1 MFMHCNIP
9 IFIPH
14 LACPHSCIFCNQ
26 RHISGQTKAPTIE
39 QVKEIIDAHL
49 TTIKEGTEVEVAFFG
64 GSFTGIEISLQ
75 NKYLQVVQPYI
86 KEGKVKSIRL
96 STRPDY
102 INEQILDN
110 LKAHNVLDIELG
122 AQSLDDEVL
131 SFSERGH
138 NVEDVYKASKL
149 INSYGFNLGLQMMIG
164 LPLDTK
170 EKSINT
176 AKKIV
181 SLGAKTTRI
190 YPTLVIE
197 HTALA
202 QLYRESKYTPLTIN
216 QAIDWTKEVYKVFA
230 KSNIKILRV
239 GLHPSK
245 DLITGEGFLAG
256 PFHISFFELV
266 LSSLWR
272 DKLLQLD
279 DKIKI
284 IYVHPK
290 DINYIIG
297 YQSKNK
303 DIISHRSLNIIQTTR
318 VRQGELSVE

>member
-1 MFMHCNIP
+1 MHCNIP

-14 LACPHSCIFCNQ
+14 LACAHNCIFCNQ

-39 QVKEIIDAHL
+39 QVKEIIDSHL
-49 TTIKEGTEVEVAFFG
+49 ATIKEGTEVEVAFFG
-64 GSFTGIEISLQ
+64 GSFTGIEMNLQ
-75 NKYLQVVQPYI
+75 NKYLQAIQPYI

-102 INEQILDN
+102 INEQILYN
-110 LKAHNVLDIELG
+110 LKSHNVSDIELG

-138 NVEDVYKASKL
+138 NVEDVYKAAQL

-170 EKSINT
+170 EKSVNT
-176 AKKIV
+176 AKKIL

-202 QLYRESKYTPLTIN
+202 KLYRENTYTPLTIN

-230 KSNIKILRV
+230 NSNIKILRV

-245 DLITGEGFLAG
+245 DLISGKGFLAG

-266 LSSLWR
+266 LSAIWR
-272 DKLLQLD
+272 DRLLQLD
-279 DKIKI
+279 DKVKT
-284 IYVHPK
+284 IYVNPK
-290 DINYIIG
+290 DINHIIG

-303 DIISHRSLNIIQTTR
+303 DIILSRSLNIIQTANIQ
-318 VRQGELSVE
+318 QGELGTE

>member
-1 MFMHCNIP
+1 MHCNIP

-14 LACPHSCIFCNQ
+14 LACAHNCIFCNQ

-39 QVKEIIDAHL
+39 QVKEIIDSHL
-49 TTIKEGTEVEVAFFG
+49 ATIKEGTEVEVAFFG
-64 GSFTGIEISLQ
+64 GSFTGIEMNLQ
-75 NKYLQVVQPYI
+75 NKYLQAIQPYI

-110 LKAHNVLDIELG
+110 LKSHNVSDIELG

-138 NVEDVYKASKL
+138 NMEDVYKAAQL

-176 AKKIV
+176 AKKIL

-202 QLYRESKYTPLTIN
+202 KLYRENTYTPLTIN

-230 KSNIKILRV
+230 NSKIKILRV

-245 DLITGEGFLAG
+245 DLISGKGFLAG

-266 LSSLWR
+266 LSAIWR
-272 DKLLQLD
+272 DRLLQLD
-279 DKIKI
+279 DKVKT
-284 IYVHPK
+284 IYVNPK
-290 DINYIIG
+290 DINHIIG

-303 DIISHRSLNIIQTTR
+303 DIILSRSLNIIQTANIQ
-318 VRQGELSVE
+318 QGELGTE